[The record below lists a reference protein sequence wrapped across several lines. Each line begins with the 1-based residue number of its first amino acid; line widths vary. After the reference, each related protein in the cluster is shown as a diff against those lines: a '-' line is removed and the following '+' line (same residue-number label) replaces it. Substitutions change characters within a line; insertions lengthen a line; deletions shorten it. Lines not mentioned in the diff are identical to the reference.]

1 MPSFQ
6 ITGPQG
12 QEIELYTQSAPEEAA
27 ADANAGD
34 ENSDMIVMNT
44 PAETALSG
52 YSGGKYYTPQYTTET
67 FYTPWGKESL
77 DIGLSYLKN
86 AAGVLGIVLLL
97 VFAVPYVVHAFS
109 SIIHRVQEVLQK

>member
-12 QEIELYTQSAPEEAA
+12 QEIELYTESAPEEAA

-34 ENSDMIVMNT
+34 GNSDMIAMNT

-52 YSGGKYYTPQYTTET
+52 YSGGKYYTPRNTTEN
-67 FYTPWGKESL
+67 FYTPWGKSPFE
-77 DIGLSYLKN
+77 IGTSYLKN
-86 AAGVLGIVLLL
+86 TIGGIGIVLLL
-97 VFAVPYVVHAFS
+97 VFVAPYAVHTVM
-109 SIIHRVQEVLQK
+109 SIVRHVQEVLQK

>member
-52 YSGGKYYTPQYTTET
+52 YSGGKYYTPRNTTEN
-67 FYTPWGKESL
+67 FYTPWGKSPFE
-77 DIGLSYLKN
+77 IGTSYLKN
-86 AAGVLGIVLLL
+86 TIGGIEIVLLL
-97 VFAVPYVVHAFS
+97 VFVAPYAVHTVM
-109 SIIHRVQEVLQK
+109 SIVRHVQEVLQK

>member
-12 QEIELYTQSAPEEAA
+12 QEIELYTESAPEEAA

-34 ENSDMIVMNT
+34 ESGDMIAMNT

-52 YSGGKYYTPQYTTET
+52 YSGGKYYTPQYTTEN
-67 FYTPWGKESL
+67 FYTPWGKESF
-77 DIGLSYLKN
+77 DIGLSYLKS

-97 VFAVPYVVHAFS
+97 VFAIPYVVQAVS